1 MPTPIFLLDTNVALA
16 LLRGKELGQY
26 LLSAFSLD
34 NQINRPLISIVSH
47 GELLVLAD
55 RNEWGHQKL
64 EAMHKML
71 DNLVA
76 VDLND
81 DAVLDAYAAVQ
92 RDSRKVEGGSRELNA
107 NDAWIIACARAADAT
122 LLTMD
127 RDFVHLK
134 SPSWKVQFIDP
145 KPYLTTFGQ

>member
-26 LLSAFSLD
+26 LLSVFSLD
-34 NQINRPLISIVSH
+34 DQINRPLISIVSH

-55 RNEWGHQKL
+55 RNKWGHQ
-64 EAMHKML
+64 
-71 DNLVA
+71 NLVT

-81 DAVLDAYAAVQ
+81 AAVLDAYAAVQ
-92 RDSRKVEGGSRELNA
+92 RDSRKAQGGSRELNA

-122 LLTMD
+122 LLTTD

-134 SPSWKVQFIDP
+134 PPSWNVQFIDP
-145 KPYLTTFGQ
+145 KPYLSTVGQ